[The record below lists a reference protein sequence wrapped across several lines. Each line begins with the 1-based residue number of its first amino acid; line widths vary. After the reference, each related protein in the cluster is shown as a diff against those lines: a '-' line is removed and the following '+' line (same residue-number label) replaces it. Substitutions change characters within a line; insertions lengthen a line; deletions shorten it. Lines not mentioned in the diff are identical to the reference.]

1 MQMPIPHELA
11 KTFVSGFLAYSVHY
25 ASEKFYD
32 TVCTPDGFA
41 GFLQG
46 LITTASPW
54 CSLALS
60 TMSQTQNL
68 YSNFVLFGVSRL
80 LVEVVS
86 PAGNGAPT
94 RSAGEPVPAQI
105 PRNTERTC
113 ENPWVPRVDS
123 TGRS

>member
-1 MQMPIPHELA
+1 MPIPHELA
-11 KTFVSGFLAYSVHY
+11 KTFASGLLAYSVHY

-32 TVCTPDGFA
+32 AVCTPDGFS
-41 GFLQG
+41 GFIQG

-54 CSLALS
+54 CSLALT

-80 LVEVVS
+80 VVEVVS
-86 PAGNGAPT
+86 PAGNGASN
-94 RSAGEPVPAQI
+94 RSAAEPPAAP